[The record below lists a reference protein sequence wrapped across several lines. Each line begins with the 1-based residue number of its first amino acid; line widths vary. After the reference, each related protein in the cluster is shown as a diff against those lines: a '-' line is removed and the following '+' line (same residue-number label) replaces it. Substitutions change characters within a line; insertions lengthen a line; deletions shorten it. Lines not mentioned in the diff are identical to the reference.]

1 MNFRHFLQKSTASPA
16 KMAAMAVAVTIA
28 TIALSITTA
37 SAGGGHHHRHHRG
50 VGDIVL
56 GGIIGLTIGAIA
68 EESNH
73 RRYHRV
79 RRYAYPP
86 YSRPPVRIY
95 DRYDPDFVEY
105 DREPRPYGAREPRP
119 SRPYASRERRPT
131 RSRVSREARPGQR
144 HGKRERAPVR
154 FETLRDSDA
163 PKVIRYNETASI
175 EPWST
180 GWQDYCSTK
189 YRSFNSKTGTFLGYD
204 GDRHF
209 CVAK

>member
-1 MNFRHFLQKSTASPA
+1 KVLFGVRD
-16 KMAAMAVAVTIA
+16 
-28 TIALSITTA
+28 
-37 SAGGGHHHRHHRG
+37 SARLRSVRYPTGGGG
-50 VGDIVL
+50 
-56 GGIIGLTIGAIA
+56 
-68 EESNH
+68 
-73 RRYHRV
+73 
-79 RRYAYPP
+79 P
-86 YSRPPVRIY
+86 
-95 DRYDPDFVEY
+95 
-105 DREPRPYGAREPRP
+105 
-119 SRPYASRERRPT
+119 RERRPT

-154 FETLRDSDA
+154 LETLRNSDA
-163 PKVIRYNETASI
+163 PKVITYNETASI